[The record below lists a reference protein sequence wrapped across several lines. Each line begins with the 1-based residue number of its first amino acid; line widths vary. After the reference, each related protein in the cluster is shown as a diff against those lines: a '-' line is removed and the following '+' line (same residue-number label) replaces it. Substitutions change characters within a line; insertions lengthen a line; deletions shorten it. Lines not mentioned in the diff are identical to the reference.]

1 VFRGQLDGN
10 HHAPMT
16 TTTDKP
22 TVDAATAERWR
33 ALWADELR
41 GAALYRALA
50 AAADDRRASILTSLA
65 EAEERHAEHWATL
78 LRDHGLEPG
87 DPPSIDA
94 RGRLLAWAAR
104 RFGLD
109 SVLPIV
115 LRFEAGDA
123 ERYRRARD
131 ASPAMAH
138 QELVHERVLAAI
150 AGDDPGERIARAEGR
165 HRTATAGALRA
176 AVFGVNDGLVS
187 NLALVM
193 GMRGGTAD
201 DGMVALAGLAGLL
214 AGACSMAAGEWVS
227 MRSQRDL
234 YEHELAVER
243 EELARFP
250 EEEREELALIYQAK
264 GLEPAEAEALA
275 DRLTSEPDTALDTLA
290 REELGLDP
298 NELGSPLTAACASFI
313 SFAAGAVIPV
323 APYLVVDGT
332 TALAVAVI
340 AAVLAA
346 AIVGAAV
353 AALTSRGL
361 GRGALRMILAA
372 AAAAAVS
379 FGAGHL
385 VGGAVG

>member
-1 VFRGQLDGN
+1 
-10 HHAPMT
+10 
-16 TTTDKP
+16 
-22 TVDAATAERWR
+22 
-33 ALWADELR
+33 
-41 GAALYRALA
+41 
-50 AAADDRRASILTSLA
+50 
-65 EAEERHAEHWATL
+65 
-78 LRDHGLEPG
+78 
-87 DPPSIDA
+87 
-94 RGRLLAWAAR
+94 
-104 RFGLD
+104 
-109 SVLPIV
+109 
-115 LRFEAGDA
+115 
-123 ERYRRARD
+123 
-131 ASPAMAH
+131 
-138 QELVHERVLAAI
+138 
-150 AGDDPGERIARAEGR
+150 
-165 HRTATAGALRA
+165 
-176 AVFGVNDGLVS
+176 
-187 NLALVM
+187 
-193 GMRGGTAD
+193 
-201 DGMVALAGLAGLL
+201 MVALAGLAGLL